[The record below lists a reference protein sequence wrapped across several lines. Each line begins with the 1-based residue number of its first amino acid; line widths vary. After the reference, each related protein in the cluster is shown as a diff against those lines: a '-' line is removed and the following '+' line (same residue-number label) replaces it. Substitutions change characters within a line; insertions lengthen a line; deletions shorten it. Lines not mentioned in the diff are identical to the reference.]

1 MVVTVGRTEKVL
13 TMLIADIEAGEL
25 QPGAA
30 LRECALAAR
39 YGVSRTPVREALM
52 HLAATG
58 MVVRVPNKGC
68 RVKPREEG
76 SPATRV
82 SERSG

>member
-1 MVVTVGRTEKVL
+1 MVVTMGRAEKVL
-13 TMLIADIEAGEL
+13 TMLIAEIEAGTL
-25 QPGAA
+25 PAGAS
-30 LRECALAAR
+30 LGECALAAR

-68 RVKPREEG
+68 WVKPRE
-76 SPATRV
+76 
-82 SERSG
+82 